1 MSKEEGRLDA
11 ATGIPDQRRRAEGVL
26 PVLVVLYATSG
37 GRQDE
42 QFTGLSS
49 FTRHS
54 RLVSAHWAWEIIGR

>member
-26 PVLVVLYATSG
+26 SVLYAASS
-37 GRQDE
+37 GRQDG

-49 FTRHS
+49 FTGNS
-54 RLVSAHWAWEIIGR
+54 RLVSAHGAWEIIGR

>member
-11 ATGIPDQRRRAEGVL
+11 ATGIPDQRRRSEAA
-26 PVLVVLYATSG
+26 LYAASG

-54 RLVSAHWAWEIIGR
+54 RLVSAHGAWEIIGR